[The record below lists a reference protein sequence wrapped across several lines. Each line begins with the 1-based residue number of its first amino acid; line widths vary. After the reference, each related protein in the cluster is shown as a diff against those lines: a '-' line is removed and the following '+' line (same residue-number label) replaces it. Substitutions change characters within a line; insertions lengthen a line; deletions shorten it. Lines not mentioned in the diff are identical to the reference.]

1 MLMDILIWILMW
13 TPIGILV
20 FMLDREQRKLERI
33 QAECLE
39 IQRST
44 NRDWDI
50 RLKHIS
56 NLNKELSRIH
66 REHSHRE

>member
-1 MLMDILIWILMW
+1 MIEILIWILMW
-13 TPIGILV
+13 TPIGIFV
-20 FMLDREQRKLERI
+20 FMLDHEQQKLERM
-33 QAECLE
+33 QSECLE

-56 NLNKELSRIH
+56 NLNMELSRIH
-66 REHSHRE
+66 REHSQRE